1 MRSLAKDKD
10 GADIIPFPANR
21 IVEKSTAGPRQDK
34 AFLDRIHRQ
43 QTKEFVETSVDELS
57 LNLLKQF
64 YNMAI
69 KTEKASFTKD
79 LAMLVDVMRGL
90 IYRDFNMKHPSQVL
104 SEKMVELRTL
114 RDGTQ
119 SARINYDIFNKGK
132 TVPLNPDIKEEL
144 KDGPGIFEPDGDLD
158 K

>member
-1 MRSLAKDKD
+1 MRSLTKDKD
-10 GADIIPFPANR
+10 LSNVIPFPKNR
-21 IVEKSTAGPRQDK
+21 IVEKSTTGPKKDQK
-34 AFLDRIHRQ
+34 FLDELHRQ
-43 QTKEFVETSVDELS
+43 QTKEFVETSVDDIS
-57 LNLLKQF
+57 LNLLKRL
-64 YNMAI
+64 YDLAI
-69 KTEKASFTKD
+69 KTEKPSFTKD

-90 IYRDFNMKHPSQVL
+90 IYRDFNMKHPSQVMA
-104 SEKMVELRTL
+104 EKMVELKVL
-114 RDGTQ
+114 KDGSQ